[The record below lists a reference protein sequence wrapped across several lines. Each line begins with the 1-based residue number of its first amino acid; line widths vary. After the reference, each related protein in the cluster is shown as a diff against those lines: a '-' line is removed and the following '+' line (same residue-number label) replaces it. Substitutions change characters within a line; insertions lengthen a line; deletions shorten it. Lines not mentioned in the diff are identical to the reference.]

1 MTTRRII
8 VTGLIAS
15 VVMGMVDM
23 VFEAVAGEGFWSPV
37 IYIGATVLRGLQSL
51 KPPAGFHFGGV
62 IVGLMGHM
70 MNSAVPGWIFT
81 ALIARRVAARG
92 ALIVSG
98 AIYGFILYLVMW
110 YVIVPAVDS
119 VMLNLNATFFVL
131 AHVMW
136 GVVLGRF
143 LPVAA
148 MATSHPSP
156 AWASRT
162 AAAPGESGAESGVVG
177 RVCCSPAY
185 IYGSVS
191 RLLWARPSSRRR
203 SWT

>member
-51 KPPAGFHFGGV
+51 QPPVGFHFGGV

-70 MNSAVPGWIFT
+70 MNSVVLGWISA

-92 ALIVSG
+92 SLIVSG

-136 GVVLGRF
+136 GVVLGWF

-156 AWASRT
+156 A
-162 AAAPGESGAESGVVG
+162 
-177 RVCCSPAY
+177 
-185 IYGSVS
+185 
-191 RLLWARPSSRRR
+191 
-203 SWT
+203 